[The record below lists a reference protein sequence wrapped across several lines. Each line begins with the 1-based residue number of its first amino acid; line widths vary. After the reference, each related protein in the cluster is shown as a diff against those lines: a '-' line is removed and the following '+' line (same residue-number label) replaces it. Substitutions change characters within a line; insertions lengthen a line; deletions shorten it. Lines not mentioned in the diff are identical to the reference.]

1 MHVVAQFEGRTLYDV
16 KHNVCKIEAAT
27 FGCPMHE
34 GEWVLYSHQQLCF
47 VGESLQQLK
56 VEEFKSIR
64 GNKSLK
70 MTSLSWNLRF
80 QKGGYWR
87 GGWEHIDWP
96 VVKSWRIITVPAFLV
111 PDLCFYLLFQV
122 RNWVFMNHLNYQD
135 AFQRYIKFS
144 YFAFYRATTLDKV
157 I

>member
-1 MHVVAQFEGRTLYDV
+1 MKVSECFILTSSYAL
-16 KHNVCKIEAAT
+16 
-27 FGCPMHE
+27 
-34 GEWVLYSHQQLCF
+34 WVNLNELRSHSSSCLVNHLSSLQPLLMYF
-47 VGESLQQLK
+47 LQQLK

-144 YFAFYRATTLDKV
+144 YFAFYKATTLDKV